1 MRSENRPA
9 LEWRLRVVAPKHT
22 VQAVCVASTYDR
34 EGQEVVLMSWQWDTG
49 RPTTGQLQDLTA
61 WIANE
66 VDEAITTHIGVQG
79 SF

>member
-1 MRSENRPA
+1 
-9 LEWRLRVVAPKHT
+9 
-22 VQAVCVASTYDR
+22 
-34 EGQEVVLMSWQWDTG
+34 MSWQWDTG